1 MKSMHKTYCGIF
13 VVKQFSTP
21 ITPEAPSKMT
31 ACSYSSQVCRINRR
45 QTRIVT
51 AGASMKTC
59 DSDAGCYDYGVTPI
73 TVHVRHRATT
83 GDGHLTAAAVRTLSS
98 IINTPC
104 ALSRRSRLTECLRL
118 KPDRLIGNPLQG
130 VCPRQ
135 YRFAE
140 NVCKQTVTR
149 KPS

>member
-1 MKSMHKTYCGIF
+1 MI
-13 VVKQFSTP
+13 
-21 ITPEAPSKMT
+21 

-51 AGASMKTC
+51 AGASMKPC

-83 GDGHLTAAAVRTLSS
+83 GEGHLTAAAVRSLAS

-104 ALSRRSRLTECLRL
+104 ALSRRSRLTELTSEARSIDRQPAFTGRL
-118 KPDRLIGNPLQG
+118 SAPIQI
-130 VCPRQ
+130 C
-135 YRFAE
+135 
-140 NVCKQTVTR
+140 
-149 KPS
+149 